1 MRKRKILLANM
12 LIIAIVFSVLVI
24 WINKNKILQISNSNS
39 PEFLRALTYNQITD
53 TDGNIENCEY
63 VKFNSFFIKDLNGDG
78 YAEKYDGACNAIE
91 EEETLYFEIGVI
103 QEGYLE
109 NGKIT
114 IDGKNFK
121 LSTKLI
127 KDNVIKQD
135 YIGTDIKQIE
145 LNTINNGTKKLF
157 YGSIKSDIADNINNY
172 SVSDN
177 KIILTGTWKSADGSQ
192 SIEINKE
199 ITLKKD
205 WYGKTETT
213 EYENNITN
221 HDIKAA
227 ITSEDIALNFDI
239 GFQETKK
246 ELLIQKQVTE
256 IEVPDLN
263 GYAPTEVLVTSQNC
277 EYNYNP
283 ETKILTIVRKA
294 VTSDSGKIIQSVS
307 RYNNYSIQFRYT
319 LEAYESSGTEDINI
333 EIASTGYYYGFN
345 NTSEE
350 FSNENPYVSQFS
362 KTYTHAWSAQEESET
377 NFKIDVGKSVYNSDL
392 DLHEFVVLKELPLNI
407 YNNIGQS
414 EENDTYGVTWKEYA
428 KDIDSQIYMEE
439 NQGDKFLKSDGTYI
453 DMKNYVKT
461 TGIYFSYVDGCLAED
476 GWIKVYDKDTGELLL
491 TLTKEEAKEWR
502 EVKPYTF
509 EKPVET
515 IRIETSKPNAN
526 SFMYITQIKTIDD
539 EKLCSEILRKDF
551 DELTHIYSYM
561 KAGKIVD
568 STDNETN

>member
-24 WINKNKILQISNSNS
+24 WINKNKILQISNSSS

-63 VKFNSFFIKDLNGDG
+63 VKFNSFFIKDLDGDG

-91 EEETLYFEIGVI
+91 EEETLYFEIDVI

-121 LSTKLI
+121 LLTKLI

-135 YIGTDIKQIE
+135 YIGKDIKEID
-145 LNTINNGTKKLF
+145 LNTINSGTKKLF

-221 HDIKAA
+221 HDIKTA

-307 RYNNYSIQFRYT
+307 RYNNYSIQFRYP

-377 NFKIDVGKSVYNSDL
+377 NFKIDVGNSVYNSDL

-407 YNNIGQS
+407 YNNVGQS
-414 EENDTYGVTWKEYA
+414 EENDTYRVTWKEYA
-428 KDIDSQIYMEE
+428 KDIDFDDIL
-439 NQGDKFLKSDGTYI
+439 DCIFL
-453 DMKNYVKT
+453 
-461 TGIYFSYVDGCLAED
+461 SY
-476 GWIKVYDKDTGELLL
+476 
-491 TLTKEEAKEWR
+491 
-502 EVKPYTF
+502 
-509 EKPVET
+509 
-515 IRIETSKPNAN
+515 
-526 SFMYITQIKTIDD
+526 
-539 EKLCSEILRKDF
+539 
-551 DELTHIYSYM
+551 
-561 KAGKIVD
+561 
-568 STDNETN
+568 